1 MATTLGSGPSAEAET
16 GRSEDAAGRRY
27 DGVVYST
34 ELVSEAVRPSP
45 VFYLIVVLTVVTGW
59 LTTTDL
65 ISSGVAVFLFILA
78 AWTLSLIFHEFA
90 HAFVAWRSGD
100 RSIVQRGYLTLD
112 PRKYT
117 HPILSLVLPV
127 VFIMM
132 GGIALPGG
140 AVMIN
145 RAALNNAQAT
155 LVALAGPFTNLVFGS
170 VSLLAI
176 ANGIVDA
183 TTQPT
188 LTRAVAFFG
197 FLQIIV
203 FVLNMLPIP
212 GLDGYAAIE
221 PALPESTQQLMRPVR
236 NYAFMILIVLLFYV
250 EWAQR
255 LFWGLVLVV
264 LDVFSIDN
272 QLIQDGLDL
281 FRFWG
286 DLSVF

>member
-1 MATTLGSGPSAEAET
+1 M
-16 GRSEDAAGRRY
+16 
-27 DGVVYST
+27 VYST
-34 ELVSEAVRPSP
+34 ELVSETVRPSP
-45 VFYLIVVLTVVTGW
+45 IFFLIVALTVVTGW

-65 ISSGVAVFLFILA
+65 ISTGVAVFLFILV

-100 RSIVQRGYLTLD
+100 RSIYQRGYLTLD

-117 HPILSLVLPV
+117 HPVVSLILPLI
-127 VFIMM
+127 FIML

-145 RAALNNAQAT
+145 RAALNNSQAT
-155 LVALAGPFTNLVFGS
+155 LVALAGPFTNLAFGA
-170 VSLLAI
+170 VSLLAV
-176 ANGIVDA
+176 ANGVVDPVA
-183 TTQPT
+183 QPA

-197 FLQIIV
+197 FLQIFV

-221 PALPESTQQLMRPVR
+221 PSLPESTRQLMRPVR
-236 NYAFMILIVLLFYV
+236 NYAFLILIFLLFYA

-255 LFWGLVLVV
+255 WFFGLVFFI
-264 LDVFSIDN
+264 LDAFGVDN
-272 QLIQDGLDL
+272 DLYREGYEL

-286 DLSVF
+286 ELSVF

>member
-1 MATTLGSGPSAEAET
+1 M
-16 GRSEDAAGRRY
+16 
-27 DGVVYST
+27 VYST
-34 ELVSEAVRPSP
+34 QELVSGTVRPSP
-45 VFYLIVVLTVVTGW
+45 IFYLIVALTAVTGW
-59 LTTTDL
+59 LTTTTV
-65 ISSGVAVFLFILA
+65 ISPGVAVFLFILA

-100 RSIVQRGYLTLD
+100 RSIEQRGYLTLD

-117 HPILSLVLPV
+117 HPLLSLVLPV

-145 RAALNNAQAT
+145 RAALNNVQAT
-155 LVALAGPFTNLVFGS
+155 MVALAGPLTNLAFGA
-170 VSLLAI
+170 VSLLAV
-176 ANGIVDA
+176 AYGLVDPVS
-183 TTQPT
+183 QPT
-188 LTRAVAFFG
+188 LARAVAFFG
-197 FLQIIV
+197 FLQIVV

-221 PALPESTQQLMRPVR
+221 PSLPESTQQLMRPVK
-236 NYAFMILIVLLFYV
+236 NYAFLILIFLLFYA
-250 EWAQR
+250 EWAQG
-255 LFWGLVLVV
+255 LFWGLVLAV
-264 LDVFSIDN
+264 LDVFGVDV
-272 QLIQDGLDL
+272 QLFQDGLDL